1 MLFREEAL
9 LFSRGSQFGDGILYQ
24 PVSVRLMV
32 AGALMACLVFL
43 LFATFAT
50 FKQVERVRGYLSP
63 VVGESKVFANTAG
76 TISAI
81 NIKEG
86 DRVEAGQVLMTITAP
101 GFEVTGKNQLQEQIA
116 LVDSQIQ
123 LLKQRQINKKLQA
136 QIEQQKFHSRTQSL
150 VEELSVAEQAHQL
163 LKQRLEI
170 IDSDYDKHQ
179 ILFDRD
185 LISRRELDRIRSEQ
199 VTLQQQSKS
208 SEAELLSRESTL
220 LDATQQLEMLK
231 AQAHDQQLSLA
242 ANLLQLQQRRAELQI
257 LSAQSIVAPVS
268 GIVDNLMYDV
278 GESVDARL
286 PLLTVLPES
295 QELEAHLYLPSRAIG
310 ELRAGQEL
318 MISYDAFPYQLYGT
332 HSAEVARISGT
343 VIDPREHLIP
353 LEVNEPVYL
362 VRAYTGSVIEHA
374 GAQYQLQ
381 PGMQFTADVVT
392 GEETLM
398 QRITRPLSSVERRL

>member
-9 LFSRGSQFGDGILYQ
+9 LFSRGSRFGDGVLYQ
-24 PVSVRLMV
+24 PVTVRLMV
-32 AGALMACLVFL
+32 TGALMACLMFV
-43 LFATFAT
+43 LFATFAK

-63 VVGESKVFANTAG
+63 VVGESKVYANNTG

-81 NIKEG
+81 NISEG
-86 DRVEAGQVLMTITAP
+86 DLVEAGQVLMTISAP
-101 GFEVTGKNQLQEQIA
+101 GYDNKGNNQLEAQMA

-123 LLKQRQINKKLQA
+123 ILKQRQVNRELQTRIELKK
-136 QIEQQKFHSRTQSL
+136 FNSRTQGL
-150 VEELSVAEQAHQL
+150 VEELKIAEQAHRL
-163 LKQRLEI
+163 LEQRLEI
-170 IDSDYDKHQ
+170 VDSDYNKHQ
-179 ILFDRD
+179 KLFERD
-185 LISRRELDRIRSEQ
+185 LISRRELDRIKSEQ
-199 VTLQQQSKS
+199 VALHQQSKA
-208 SEAELLSRESTL
+208 SEAELLTRESAL
-220 LDATQQLEMLK
+220 LDSTQQLEMVQ
-231 AQAHDQQLSLA
+231 AQSHDQQLSLA
-242 ANLLQLQQRRAELQI
+242 VNLLQLQQRRAELHT

-268 GIVDNLMYDV
+268 GIIDNLMYDV

-286 PLLTVLPES
+286 PLLTILPEIL
-295 QELEAHLYLPSRAIG
+295 ELEAHLYLPSRAIG
-310 ELRAGQEL
+310 ELRTGQEL
-318 MISYDAFPYQLYGT
+318 MMSYDAFPYQLYGT

-362 VRAYTGSVIEHA
+362 VRANIEGVIVHA
-374 GAQYQLQ
+374 GTHYQLQ

>member
-86 DRVEAGQVLMTITAP
+86 DQVEAGQVLMTITAP
-101 GFEVTGKNQLQEQIA
+101 GFDVTGKNQLQEQIA

-123 LLKQRQINKKLQA
+123 LMEKRQVNQELQTR
-136 QIEQQKFHSRTQSL
+136 IEQQQFHSRTQSL

-208 SEAELLSRESTL
+208 SEAELLTRESTL